1 MVDMHHDSEKRGIR
15 PKNAFKIILD
25 YIDFCALQKKKK
37 KCYSMWGF
45 VTRSFSSLAFP
56 TNEEFDS
63 ISPLPPRACR
73 LLEKAKAAQLKEPGL
88 AAQELYIAPPWRC
101 AYTGTRTDAH
111 AGFGMKNRTARNGY
125 TSLLLLSHH
134 PIFFFF
140 RNFPRRVSDFPAVLL
155 PTATSNLFPAET
167 GTEPTPS
174 AQMRSPR
181 EDALGS
187 ILTVI

>member
-1 MVDMHHDSEKRGIR
+1 
-15 PKNAFKIILD
+15 
-25 YIDFCALQKKKK
+25 
-37 KCYSMWGF
+37 MWGF
-45 VTRSFSSLAFP
+45 VTLSFSSLAFP

-140 RNFPRRVSDFPAVLL
+140 SGIFPEGCLISPQFFSLLL
-155 PTATSNLFPAET
+155 PAICFQQKPALSQHLVPKC
-167 GTEPTPS
+167 GHPGRMLWGPS
-174 AQMRSPR
+174 SQSF
-181 EDALGS
+181 D
-187 ILTVI
+187 